1 MMHHGDCHGNQVMPI
16 VCPPEYRFH
25 DEYMPREVPII
36 HPIVN
41 VNRHHYVDIPKHYY
55 EETTKDVMGA
65 PVVPRGGF
73 GPEFG
78 GGYGPEFGRRG
89 RSRWF

>member
-1 MMHHGDCHGNQVMPI
+1 MMQHGNYHGNQVMPI

-25 DEYMPREVPII
+25 DEFMPREVPII

-55 EETTKDVMGA
+55 
-65 PVVPRGGF
+65 
-73 GPEFG
+73 
-78 GGYGPEFGRRG
+78 RRNDEG
-89 RSRWF
+89 CNGSSSWPKWWFWT